1 VAKMFDFLMGFDWH
15 TSRYSLSLSFSLSLS
30 LSLSLG
36 RSYFLSL
43 FDLAAT
49 SKNSVIPPQRIVG
62 DIW

>member
-15 TSRYSLSLSFSLSLS
+15 TSRYS